1 MQPAPQ
7 TLHRDLIP
15 VVRRGVAIVTLLLVA
30 ALAPAASADSSSL
43 YRGPGPRPGPDLLYD
58 APATAPQLTNGAGW
72 KASPILISGTTA
84 YRSGEFV
91 YQDYLYD
98 DHGAN
103 GGQRDQND
111 PRGVNAGTASDDF
124 SSPNGTYT
132 YPSNPAYALNAADL
146 VEFRVKPF
154 ADHTAFRITLNTMK
168 DPSLVGTTIAIG
180 SSPGNVDLPMPDGA
194 NTRAPAD
201 MFLTVHGTAAKLVKA
216 GTNAPLGTPSVSIDT
231 NRRQIEVD
239 VPHSLWDPTGQTVR
253 LAAGV

>member
-72 KASPILISGTTA
+72 SAPSILISGATA
-84 YRSGEFV
+84 YRDGEFL

-111 PRGVNAGTASDDF
+111 PRGQAAGTSSDLF
-124 SSPNGTYT
+124 SAPNGTYT
-132 YPSNPAYALNAADL
+132 YPTDPAYAMDAADL
-146 VEFRVKPF
+146 VEFRVKPL
-154 ADHTAFRITLNTMK
+154 ADSTAFRITLNTMK
-168 DPSLVGTTIAIG
+168 DARLYGLTIAIG
-180 SSPGNVDLPMPDGA
+180 GTPGVELPMPNGA
-194 NTRAPAD
+194 
-201 MFLTVHGTAAKLVKA
+201 
-216 GTNAPLGTPSVSIDT
+216 
-231 NRRQIEVD
+231 
-239 VPHSLWDPTGQTVR
+239 
-253 LAAGV
+253 